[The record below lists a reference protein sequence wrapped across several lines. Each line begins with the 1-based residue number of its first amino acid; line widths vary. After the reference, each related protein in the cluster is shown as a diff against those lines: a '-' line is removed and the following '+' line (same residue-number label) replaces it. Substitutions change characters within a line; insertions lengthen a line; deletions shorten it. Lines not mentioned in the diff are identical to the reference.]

1 MRTLATTISTRTV
14 TVLAA
19 ARTVGLS
26 KVYGQGETRVVALDN
41 VSIDFADGEFTAIM
55 GPSGSG
61 KSTLLHCAAAL
72 DSASAG
78 QVFLGDVE
86 LGGLKDKALTQLR
99 RDRIGFI
106 VQSLNLVPTLSA
118 RENILLPL
126 AIAGRQPEQDFT
138 TWSSRR
144 WGCVTDLT
152 TGPRSS
158 PVASSSGSP
167 VRGRCSAARRSSSPT
182 SRRAISTQCP
192 AWRC

>member
-1 MRTLATTISTRTV
+1 MITPATTMPTGTV
-14 TVLAA
+14 TALPA
-19 ARTVGLS
+19 ARAVGLS
-26 KVYGQGETRVVALDN
+26 KVYGQGETRVVALND

-55 GPSGSG
+55 GPSWSG

-106 VQSLNLVPTLSA
+106 FQSLNLVPTLSA

-126 AIAGRQPEQDFT
+126 AIAGRQPEQDWYDVVIET
-138 TWSSRR
+138 VGLRDRLDHRPTELSGGVNSS
-144 WGCVTDLT
+144 V
-152 TGPRSS
+152 S
-158 PVASSSGSP
+158 PVHGL
-167 VRGRCSAARRSSSPT
+167 C
-182 SRRAISTQCP
+182 
-192 AWRC
+192 